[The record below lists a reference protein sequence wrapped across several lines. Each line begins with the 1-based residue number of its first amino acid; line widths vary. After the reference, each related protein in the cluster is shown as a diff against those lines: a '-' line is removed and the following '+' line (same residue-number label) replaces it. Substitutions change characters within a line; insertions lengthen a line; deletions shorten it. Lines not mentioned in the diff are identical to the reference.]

1 MDIAKVFNEKDKL
14 ARFLGIKVI
23 KAENGCAEAKVTL
36 KEEHKNGLEIAHG
49 GIIYTLADL
58 AFAAASN
65 SYGKRAVAIEAS
77 ISYIRSVKDG
87 ILTAVAEEVGRTKR
101 LGRYVVKVY
110 DEEKRLCALFKGTS
124 YILD

>member
-1 MDIAKVFNEKDKL
+1 MDVAKIFNERDKF
-14 ARFLGIKVI
+14 AKFLEMKVI
-23 KAENGCAEAKVTL
+23 KAENGYAEAKVTL
-36 KEEHKNGLEIAHG
+36 KEEYKNGLEIAHG

-65 SYGKRAVAIEAS
+65 SHGKRAVAIEAN
-77 ISYIRSVKDG
+77 ISYIKSVKEG
-87 ILTAVAEEVGRTKR
+87 TLTAVAEEIGRTKR
-101 LGRYVVKVY
+101 LGRYIVKVY